1 MLAIP
6 SRAYFKPLLKRTDDA
21 SFISF
26 KGLRIVPL
34 NLLLD
39 RGGLDLSIWK
49 PVVELVKLLVAPG
62 KTRNSEFGNL
72 TASWNV
78 IAFIEA
84 QVFDDLQVSETVKC
98 FWFIQLAAKVRWAW
112 RTRCKIMWSA
122 NLRAE
127 KHAVRENEM
136 LPRLRKVVLRNLPEL
151 HIWKKSSYWT
161 ITHAQSCYRGLAR
174 IRRRRGRW

>member
-1 MLAIP
+1 MLVIP
-6 SRAYFKPLLKRTDDA
+6 SLAYFKPLLKRTDDA

-72 TASWNV
+72 QILAYSMV
-78 IAFIEA
+78 HC
-84 QVFDDLQVSETVKC
+84 LLKC
-98 FWFIQLAAKVRWAW
+98 HCLYRSSSIWWFTSVRNCQMFLIHSTSAKVRWAW
-112 RTRCKIMWSA
+112 RTRCKVMWSA

-136 LPRLRKVVLRNLPEL
+136 LPGLRKVVLRNLPEL
-151 HIWKKSSYWT
+151 HIWKSPRTELSHMHRVVT
-161 ITHAQSCYRGLAR
+161 EDLQG
-174 IRRRRGRW
+174 